1 MDRRG
6 NNAMRLIKTEEE
18 KNLEK
23 IYAPYYDYTKTPAL
37 SPDAPEV
44 TKRKICRIAKVTK
57 WEQSQGKIVVKL
69 IDNTYLNVT

>member
-37 SPDAPEV
+37 SPDAVSYTPRSRGLGDV
-44 TKRKICRIAKVTK
+44 YKRQDK
-57 WEQSQGKIVVKL
+57 
-69 IDNTYLNVT
+69 N

>member
-23 IYAPYYDYTKTPAL
+23 IYAPYYVITKTPAL
-37 SPDAPEV
+37 SPDAPDEAV
-44 TKRKICRIAKVTK
+44 KAYQKQQELFKRKYA
-57 WEQSQGKIVVKL
+57 EAEALFFSNG
-69 IDNTYLNVT
+69 DN

>member
-23 IYAPYYDYTKTPAL
+23 IYAPYYDYTKRKYAEAEAL
-37 SPDAPEV
+37 FFSN
-44 TKRKICRIAKVTK
+44 
-57 WEQSQGKIVVKL
+57 G
-69 IDNTYLNVT
+69 DN